1 MGNLIIDQ
9 SLEIRRKNREKKNE
23 SKEKRKNDF
32 LVLEKSFNIGYYLIT
47 PIGLGV
53 IFGLFLDRYF
63 NKDGF
68 FIIIF
73 LIIGAIGSFYNLF
86 RLTKSK

>member
-1 MGNLIIDQ
+1 MANFIVNQ

-47 PIGLGV
+47 PILLGV
-53 IFGLFLDRYF
+53 IFGLFLDHYF
-63 NKDGF
+63 NKEGF

-73 LIIGAIGSFYNLF
+73 LIIGTVGSFYNLF